1 MDWIAVANEL
11 APYLRQGDL
20 DHCIQRVT
28 SILQGLP
35 NSPYHVVLDMDFT
48 NDPRVVA
55 AYFDNFVASEATN
68 HVLAALYTETNG
80 FFINPDEWYFDIFG
94 YESYGEHENYNWLAG
109 WDVSASDSMTL
120 TGMEKLQQ
128 VYQYHEETGYFEVL
142 SYGGNSEVQQV
153 RIAVDFCD
161 LLIVLR
167 FQNLI
172 RRSVP
177 FMEHVRVP
185 ILATSHEYDFIY
197 EIRPVEKNT

>member
-1 MDWIAVANEL
+1 MDWITVANEL
-11 APYLRQGDL
+11 GPYLQQGDL

-28 SILQGLP
+28 SILKGLP

-48 NDPRVVA
+48 NDPRSVA
-55 AYFDNFVASEATN
+55 AYFDNFVASEWSYFD
-68 HVLAALYTETNG
+68 LAALYTETNG
-80 FFINPDEWYFDIFG
+80 FSINPDRWYFDIFG
-94 YESYGEHENYNWLAG
+94 YESYGGHEDYDWLAG
-109 WDVSASDSMTL
+109 WDVSASDSVTL

-128 VYQYHEETGYFEVL
+128 VYQYHRDTEYFRIL
-142 SYGGNSEVQQV
+142 SYGGDPEVQQV

-185 ILATSHEYDFIY
+185 ILATSHEYDLIY
-197 EIRPVEKNT
+197 ETRPVEKNT